1 LDDHARKEILNSA
14 AMIIRYT
21 ALFGMLPLLLFFSS
35 CDQKKTE
42 SLSNNSSIII
52 YETVLS
58 PELAKVEWVKNI
70 DSRKWMESVF
80 SKVENG
86 ELIAYSPYG
95 DLETAMT
102 WEDILFQMDALNDTV
117 ETEDPETK
125 VIQQQIIVNKI
136 HYSEIKGVLFIE
148 DWRLNPDDGRIEK
161 EILGIAP
168 IRYYAVGIGEE
179 TRKSIVFACY
189 FTDNKPPLFEN

>member
-1 LDDHARKEILNSA
+1 MKIDLKLIPGILA
-14 AMIIRYT
+14 IT
-21 ALFGMLPLLLFFSS
+21 MLLVGSGCS
-35 CDQKKTE
+35 KQKSE

-70 DSRKWMESVF
+70 DSRKWIDLVF

-95 DLETAMT
+95 DLQTPMS
-102 WEDILFQMDALNDTV
+102 WEDVLFQMDALNDTV
-117 ETEDPETK
+117 YLDDPASGEAK
-125 VIQQQIIVNKI
+125 QEIIENKLQIA
-136 HYSEIKGVLFIE
+136 EIKGVIFIE
-148 DWRLNPDDGRIEK
+148 DWSLDSESGRINK

-168 IRYYAVGIGEE
+168 VRYYATGIGEE
-179 TRKSIVFACY
+179 PRKSIVFVCY
-189 FTDNKPPLFEN
+189 FTENKPPLFEN